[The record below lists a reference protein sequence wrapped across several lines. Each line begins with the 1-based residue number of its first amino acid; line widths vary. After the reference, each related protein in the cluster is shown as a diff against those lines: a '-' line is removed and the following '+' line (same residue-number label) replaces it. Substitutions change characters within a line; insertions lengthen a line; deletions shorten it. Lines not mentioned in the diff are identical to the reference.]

1 MLPQIFLGAWLD
13 GDDDLISAEVKLCV
27 NLPSDIFKL
36 LGINL
41 NDMKINVNVGEALN
55 SALEEIDNGIAKS
68 YFVRNKMTNSQGIIQ
83 VKLSIRGIE
92 PEYIIQ
98 APPSYR
104 FDTLWN
110 QSNNIVAIYE
120 RGNSTYARYCESTL
134 GDNRIKV
141 DKVSSCNGN

>member
-120 RGNSTYARYCESTL
+120 RGNSTYARYCESIL